1 MRFYKTTLEA
11 VDNTCRDLLVRGITI
26 ECNSYQDKKL
36 TGDDRFVKELTN
48 VDFCITKPTLQR
60 REALEYCFGKQAKK
74 IEKYCQ
80 QEIKD
85 RISGKPLNPG
95 NSYKIRK
102 DMWNQFLHN
111 HKFSYTYA
119 ERMARQLPLVIDTLK
134 KDNGTRQAVL
144 SIWNPDLDMVD
155 NKLGGGQRI
164 PCSLLYQFT
173 IRYGQ
178 LDCLYVMRSNSFFEH
193 HVIDLYCASGIMEYI
208 AKQCGVKVG
217 ALTFVAGSL
226 HAFQWSLKNV
236 KRF

>member
-1 MRFYKTTLEA
+1 MRFYKTALEA

-26 ECNSYQDKKL
+26 ESNSYQDKIL
-36 TGDDRFVKELTN
+36 VGEDRFVKELTN
-48 VDFCITKPTLQR
+48 VDFAITKPNLKLD
-60 REALEYCFGKQAKK
+60 EALEYCFKEEWQRIK
-74 IEKYCQ
+74 KYCD

-102 DMWNQFLHN
+102 DMWNQFIHDC
-111 HKFSYTYA
+111 KFSYTYA
-119 ERMARQLPLVIDTLK
+119 ERMARQLPLVIKALK
-134 KDNGTRQAVL
+134 DDPGTRQAVM
-144 SIWNPDLDMVD
+144 SIWNPELDMVD

-173 IRYGQ
+173 IRYGA

-193 HVIDLYCASGIMEYI
+193 HVIDIYCAVGIMKHI
-208 AKQCGVKVG
+208 AKQCGVKLG
-217 ALTFVAGSL
+217 TLTFMAGSL
-226 HAFQWSLKNV
+226 HAFQWSLKEV

>member
-1 MRFYKTTLEA
+1 MRFYKTALEA

-26 ECNSYQDKKL
+26 ECNSYQDKVL
-36 TGDDRFVKELTN
+36 EGEDRFVKELTN
-48 VDFCITKPTLQR
+48 VDFAITKPNLKLD
-60 REALEYCFGKQAKK
+60 EALEYCFHEDWERIK
-74 IEKYCQ
+74 KYCE

-95 NSYKIRK
+95 NSYKIRE
-102 DMWNQFLHN
+102 DMWNKFIHD

-119 ERMARQLPLVIDTLK
+119 ERMARQLPIVIDTLK

-144 SIWNPDLDMVD
+144 SIWNPDIDMQEK
-155 NKLGGGQRI
+155 NLGGGNRI

-173 IRYGQ
+173 IRYGA

-193 HVIDLYCASGIMEYI
+193 HVIDLYCAVGIMKHI
-208 AKQCGVKVG
+208 AKKCGVKLG
-217 ALTFVAGSL
+217 TLTFMAGSL
-226 HAFQWSLKNV
+226 HAFQWSLKEV

>member
-1 MRFYKTTLEA
+1 MRFYKTMLEA

-36 TGDDRFVKELTN
+36 EGEDRYVKELTN
-48 VDFCITKPTLQR
+48 VDFAITKPFMDME
-60 REALEYCFGKQAKK
+60 EALKYCFHDDWKR
-74 IEKYCQ
+74 IRDYCE
-80 QEIKD
+80 QEVKD
-85 RISGKPLNPG
+85 RICGQPLNPG

-102 DMWNQFLHN
+102 DMWNQFIHE

-119 ERMARQLPLVIDTLK
+119 ERMARQLPIVINCLN

-144 SIWNPDLDMVD
+144 SIWNPDIDMQES
-155 NKLGGGQRI
+155 NLGGGNRI

-173 IRYGQ
+173 IRYGA

-193 HVIDLYCASGIMEYI
+193 HVIDLYCAERLMEYV
-208 AKQCGVKVG
+208 AKKCGVKLG
-217 ALTFVAGSL
+217 TLTFMAGSL
-226 HAFQWSLKNV
+226 HAFQWSLKEV

>member
-36 TGDDRFVKELTN
+36 TGEDRFVKELTN
-48 VDFCITKPTLQR
+48 VDFCITKPTWKR
-60 REALEYCFGKQAKK
+60 REALEYCFGKEAAK
-74 IEKYCQ
+74 IERYCK

-85 RISGKPLNPG
+85 RISGQPLNPG

-111 HKFSYTYA
+111 KKFSYTYA
-119 ERMARQLPLVIDTLK
+119 ERMARQLPLVIETLK

-178 LDCLYVMRSNSFFEH
+178 LDCL
-193 HVIDLYCASGIMEYI
+193 
-208 AKQCGVKVG
+208 
-217 ALTFVAGSL
+217 
-226 HAFQWSLKNV
+226 
-236 KRF
+236 